1 MAIRPDPS
9 FDEAFDDLFAVA
21 QRVARRVAG
30 PIDAEDIAAEVMG
43 RTFARWPRV
52 KLLPYRRAW
61 VARVAFN
68 EALDAYRI
76 AHRRQP
82 AAVDPASGDPS
93 SRDPADD
100 LAVRIA
106 LNEALAKLPKR
117 QREVVALRYLADLTE
132 ADTASLLGLTVG
144 SVTFSSSYS
153 WKTTNAPAFPMIC
166 SVYASTLSP

>member
-1 MAIRPDPS
+1 MVIRHDPT

-21 QRVARRVAG
+21 ERVARRVAG
-30 PIDAEDIAAEVMG
+30 PSEAEDVAAEVMG
-43 RTFARWPRV
+43 RTFARWSRV

-68 EALDAYRI
+68 EALDVYRL
-76 AHRRQP
+76 ARRRQG
-82 AAVDPASGDPS
+82 AAAAGTS
-93 SRDPADD
+93 SRDLADD
-100 LAVRIA
+100 LAVRAA

-144 SVTFSSSYS
+144 SV
-153 WKTTNAPAFPMIC
+153 KQHARRALQAMRERLGVDP
-166 SVYASTLSP
+166 TLGWEE